1 MTAMQYTLTDFATAL
16 FISMSVAFG
25 PAALIWM
32 LVWTAQPGH

>member
-16 FISMSVAFG
+16 FIFMAMAYG

-32 LVWTAQPGH
+32 LVWTAQPGY